1 MNAHGKMARR
11 AITTTLLIISI
22 ISSGCGSLFPT
33 PSPTATP
40 TPTFTPSP
48 IPSPTLTPTP
58 TELPHYKVGDIIEST
73 NYFFI
78 VLGWANVPGT
88 KSNTPYSG
96 MKYVAVD
103 MLLVNK
109 QKRAAQ
115 VNIESL
121 VRLLDDTGQEYTVSE
136 DATSAADGA
145 GIFGIKVDGALAP
158 GDKVRGMIGFY
169 VPEPANEFRLKF
181 TIRSDPGIAP
191 VDLGSEP
198 ITVEQP
204 SEIPGATPQEY
215 HKIGEVIEL
224 GDATFTIHDV
234 SYNSGDDYGN
244 PDPSTKYVAFDI
256 ALSNAS
262 DSMMYFVSLFQVS
275 LKGFSGRKYDANL
288 EGDLSLTPPLE
299 VPRGKTS
306 RGWIIFKVAEDES
319 GYIFM
324 LRWEN
329 TIILIATE

>member
-1 MNAHGKMARR
+1 M
-11 AITTTLLIISI
+11 
-22 ISSGCGSLFPT
+22 
-33 PSPTATP
+33 
-40 TPTFTPSP
+40 
-48 IPSPTLTPTP
+48 
-58 TELPHYKVGDIIEST
+58 
-73 NYFFI
+73 
-78 VLGWANVPGT
+78 PGT

-158 GDKVRGMIGFY
+158 GDKVRGLIGFY
-169 VPEPANEFRLKF
+169 VPESANEFQLKF
-181 TIRSDPGIAP
+181 AMRSDPGIAP

-198 ITVEQP
+198 VTVEPP

-224 GDATFTIHDV
+224 GSATFTIHDV

-244 PDPSTKYVAFDI
+244 PDPSTKYVAFNI
-256 ALSNAS
+256 ALSNQGKAMMFFL
-262 DSMMYFVSLFQVS
+262 SMFQVS
-275 LKGFSGRKYDANL
+275 LKGSSGREYDIDF
-288 EGDLSLTPPLE
+288 EGDLSVLPPME
-299 VPRGKTS
+299 VPPGGTS
-306 RGWIIFKVAEDES
+306 RGWAVFKVAEDET
-319 GYIFM
+319 GYVFM
-324 LRWEN
+324 FHWEN
-329 TIILIATE
+329 KILMIATE